1 MPELPEVET
10 VRRTLA
16 ARAGDRLLEEIL
28 WLDPR
33 VLKDCGPEAFRALL
47 PGHRIVRYGRRGKY
61 LLLEMD
67 HGPLLVVHLGMT
79 GQMLVVSPGDPVQ
92 PHTHL
97 RIRLEGDQE
106 LRFRDVRRFGR
117 LRLIPSGDPG
127 EVPGLAR
134 MGPEPLDPDFTEEA
148 WLKHLEGRRGT
159 LKTLLL
165 SQHFLAGI
173 GNIYA
178 DESLF
183 DAGLHPL
190 RDLESLSREE
200 KVRLYHS
207 IRHILKEAVGAG
219 GSSIRDYVD
228 SRGRQGSY
236 QQAHRVYGRGGQNCM
251 VCGTLL
257 EACRLGGRTTVYCP
271 CCQKEMVK

>member
-16 ARAGDRLLEEIL
+16 ARVGDRVLEEIL

-33 VLKDCGPEAFRALL
+33 ILKECGAEAFQALL
-47 PGHRIVRYGRRGKY
+47 PGHRIARYGRRGKY

-79 GQMLVVSPGDPVQ
+79 GQMLAVSPDEPVQ

-97 RIRLEGDQE
+97 RIRLEGGVE
-106 LRFRDVRRFGR
+106 LRYRDVRRFGR
-117 LRLIPSGDPG
+117 LRLIPSGNPL
-127 EVPGLAR
+127 EVSGLAR
-134 MGPEPLDPDFTEEA
+134 MGPEPLDPAFTENA
-148 WLKHLEGRRGT
+148 WLEYLEGRRGT
-159 LKTLLL
+159 LKPLLL
-165 SQHFLAGI
+165 DQHFLAGI

-183 DAGLHPL
+183 DAGLSPL
-190 RDLESLSREE
+190 RDLESLSRQERI
-200 KVRLYHS
+200 RLYHS
-207 IRHILKEAVGAG
+207 IRRILEEAVSAG

-236 QQAHRVYGRGGQNCM
+236 QQVHRVYGRGGQICM
-251 VCGTLL
+251 ACGGLL
-257 EACRLGGRTTVYCP
+257 GTCRLAGRTTVYCP
-271 CCQKEMVK
+271 CCQKEMPE